1 MLARMDG
8 FRAMVTQQRILLAE
22 LADRIEQDRLDPEDR
37 TYLSACLR
45 ALADG
50 RPAQEVFKT
59 ARKQGATSER
69 DAATFKNKGAITLIA
84 ALIRPKYQSEADFS
98 VSMPSGEGMNESDAI
113 VAVAEMLDI
122 DQESLERYW
131 RAAKLKSPELLSSHF
146 NDLHLYPK

>member
-1 MLARMDG
+1 MDG
-8 FRAMVTQQRILLAE
+8 FRAMATQQRILLAE
-22 LADRIEQDRLDPEDR
+22 LADRIDQDRLQPEDR
-37 TYLSACLR
+37 AYLSACLR

-50 RPAQEVFKT
+50 QCAQEVFKT
-59 ARKQGATSER
+59 ARKQGATSKR
-69 DAATFKNKGAITLIA
+69 DAATLKNNSAITLIA

-113 VAVAEMLDI
+113 VAVAEMLNI

-146 NDLHLYPK
+146 NALHLYPK